1 MRENLTLPLLAML
14 RRWGLVAT
22 DKVRDLSDSLIERF
36 GIVVARPD
44 APARLLSGGNQQ
56 KVAVAKW
63 LASESK
69 ILILD
74 EPTRG
79 IDVGAK
85 QEIYELINQLTQ
97 EGLGIIMISSELP
110 EVIGMSDRVV
120 VMREGKIMGVLNH
133 DELNEEVI
141 MSFAMGG

>member
-1 MRENLTLPLLAML
+1 MFIDKKKEDACVEKYKNTLRIKTPSVNQ
-14 RRWGLVAT
+14 LV
-22 DKVRDLSDSLIERF
+22 
-36 GIVVARPD
+36 GN
-44 APARLLSGGNQQ
+44 LSGGNQQ

-69 ILILD
+69 VLILD

-97 EGLGIIMISSELP
+97 EGLGILMISSEM
-110 EVIGMSDRVV
+110 EEIMGMSDRML
-120 VMREGKIMGVLNH
+120 VMAEGKVVGELSKQEFSQDKIMRYASN
-133 DELNEEVI
+133 I
-141 MSFAMGG
+141 TA